1 MVHPTFQSYMEAVV
15 IPQVRRSSGSVNA
28 AGRFW
33 HRGRVW
39 SVQERTH
46 FKPLLIAYEQVTKG
60 REDPFIEEMTETGI
74 GKCLVLRRDL
84 RPPGCKYVYIY
95 PD

>member
-15 IPQVRRSSGSVNA
+15 IPQVRRSGISVNA

-33 HRGRVW
+33 HRGRLW
-39 SVQERTH
+39 RVQERTS
-46 FKPLLIAYEQVTKG
+46 FKPLLKAYEQVTKG
-60 REDPFIEEMTETGI
+60 REDPFIEEMTETG
-74 GKCLVLRRDL
+74 GTCLVLRRDL
-84 RPPGCKYVYIY
+84 WPGPKYLYIY